1 MTKEELE
8 AIYYGPGRLDA
19 IAKSVGRGRKYLVA
33 LADSYGLP
41 RRRPR
46 SDVEYIPSREE
57 IDAATAEIRSGWSEK
72 ERALRS
78 IHTAHQIS
86 PTTILEARIGL
97 RRMAI
102 DDGYKP

>member
-1 MTKEELE
+1 MTKEELA
-8 AIYYGPGRLDA
+8 AIYYKPGRLDA
-19 IAKSVGRGRKYLVA
+19 IAKSVGKGRKYLVA

-41 RRRPR
+41 RRKSPK
-46 SDVEYIPSREE
+46 DVEYVPTREE

-86 PTTILEARIGL
+86 PTTLLEARIGL

-102 DDGYKP
+102 DDGYEP